1 MDDKVLKL
9 LDRAIA
15 EKLSYSDVSSI
26 MSFNG
31 YDQVAIEEALSE
43 LKKKRPEFVSDVQFP
58 SEGVDSTAYNAP
70 TPEAQPEE
78 SASDVIPDD
87 LTKADYVNNRE
98 PLLNFA
104 DQQAQLAQ
112 DLNDK
117 YREADPDPLNFFEKA
132 YARTKGFVRGSMF
145 PAIGT
150 TLAEMEVTGER
161 VRQQEEFDQDI
172 DAQNALRD
180 KRIEANALINEKLG
194 FEYNL
199 YEEDEQGVLRAN
211 KEKKKQFEELLE
223 AYNGQAEYIR
233 NSVAIED
240 AIEFQQKA
248 DMPGWYESVSS
259 PVLSAITFGESTAI
273 NLFGTLADAVGA
285 PEKIAGRASMGPA
298 RTRAE
303 AQIRAGLDPKD
314 DRSFTEYIEDGEIG
328 KGAKSLGLTLA
339 ENLPQIITTIYNPSL
354 GLKIGGVSAGT
365 ASYMDVRNRLDMTA
379 GEKVTTMAVSG
390 AAEYLF
396 ERISLTDIKLARK
409 ALGIDEAV
417 ELAGDTAKKEARA
430 KAMSALRKEARL
442 KPIRQVGEQFLSEGL
457 EEVGVELTNSM
468 LSFMISGELTDPRD
482 VLESFLIGGI
492 MGGGTVAVPTA
503 LAKGLNGLAT
513 RANMKEFK
521 RVTDEIASLREQLNS
536 NMSEYDRSKIQDK
549 IVQLGMVQQ
558 SIAAAS
564 MDVYKG
570 MPSEAQK
577 QMLGIHKDLNAAL
590 NTYNKLTD
598 EKAKKQQLGI
608 IRDLIRDKDILEQEY
623 GGQAIDAVKNNP
635 QNIKVGEKY
644 NKSFDESRTFNDGVV
659 KEGNG
664 ITKSEAKIMS
674 RIFGIVKG
682 DKAAKVVVHNSLR
695 SLVNSNDAARK
706 IFRDSKGRTRSAAY
720 VTTAK
725 DGSKTIHV
733 LSPHAY
739 RQYKQY
745 TGRDSGAAKTY
756 AHEVIHTA
764 LDQMLATDP
773 IAQERL
779 YEELNQEAAKGNV
792 FAKEALKFAEKYTD
806 DKGFDENTRK
816 NEALTE
822 FLALMTRGNNLE
834 SMKRD
839 NPGLLQK
846 IRNIFNDLLASVGYT
861 DIRIEDDADLFTV
874 AKNLS
879 TAMRT
884 GSTIKF
890 GRDIA
895 AEARQE
901 ATQQPEPQPEVAPA
915 MSAEDSNLDDIAFT
929 LLNAKY
935 DDPKR
940 IAELTSLLTS
950 DENYMNVVQRDI
962 DKLKGEIPTVADV
975 QAPELKS
982 EWTSLQGKSLED
994 HFEKVLSMRDFF
1006 GQNFNSLGI
1015 PSSAAINTLTDVKK
1029 SNLKQLLVQNSSSF
1043 EEAMMDRNL
1052 LDFVSGSDKINQDA
1066 ASYWYEAVMQHLA
1079 NNGAEDLR
1087 VWLDG
1092 DWSYEDKGS
1101 IINALA
1107 THYERNGTIADVSSI
1122 EDSVEMY
1129 SDNSRTV
1136 GFLYGDVLKT
1146 EAITERLIDTI
1157 KKDQLSNVRL
1167 LPKTSDISTTRD
1179 LISLTAE
1186 SAEALAM
1193 VAEEIVESQEETPGE
1208 PIDEH
1213 YQLVTA
1219 FAEGFE
1225 EMKSILMN
1233 PQVRSVIKD
1242 SYGTMVMF
1250 GEFLDNVMTFSANR
1264 HLEEAVTDETDDY
1277 DYYNAM
1283 YNRFIDDVEANPES
1297 SFFGVES
1304 FADQENILFEA
1315 TNTNFDS
1322 FPQMARFYK
1331 NSVVGYFDRL
1341 IDEVESKS
1349 DTNISVASVTTP
1361 ALVGT
1366 TPQPKAAVT
1375 LKNGR
1380 EFHKFKDFLE
1390 YILSRESQLRL
1401 PDGIFLNDHLVSNF
1415 YESYIQDELMSD
1427 NEDQDSYPLSHYGD
1441 VENLDGITA
1450 TVETANETIFIR
1462 WGGTAMDEMGYQGE
1476 VENGPYD
1483 TNMAIWELLEWLEDE
1498 TTEDGGN
1505 FRIDLNE
1512 DGDVLTVNLNDFVDI
1527 TPKYTMVGLDNTIQR
1542 LTVDYLDEVGR
1553 PLIEV
1558 DSNQK
1563 TSVDKIK
1570 EEAKALI
1577 KDVIDRTTDL
1587 SSLRM
1592 TLYDVVRKISGALE
1606 TVYVDGKSI
1615 DTNIFFIGMEDLD
1628 FAKDYPNIVGAYKH
1642 NPLSLVGRALN
1653 NSSSLSKIIYT
1664 AAIELRD
1671 EDQGLNVDRNEVL
1684 APKVFDMKT
1693 DVNSLKYVSLIG
1705 QTTDMFTSEFKAE
1718 SPLVQALAP
1727 ETLKMKKAT
1736 PDQWMSLFSKSAPT
1750 SQEAEFINLRGWLNE
1765 TYVNNGR
1772 KSISAEAVRGFV
1784 AQNIIQPFITT
1795 PYGSYMWSRAELVEP
1810 GKLRVPI
1817 QAERTTSIE
1826 SAQTEAQAVEIGT
1839 SKWNQDFDQFL
1850 DDVMSDS
1857 QSNPETFG
1865 FEAGT
1870 YFSRD
1875 FQEAIAKAYIDVLQ
1889 GNENDEVLYSRT
1901 YHDGIQVEWKPLDPG
1916 EEAWSL
1922 FIDGSLAYED
1932 TDESLMEGGES
1943 IMIDPSDDLG
1953 IGARWE
1959 YLVEKALGSLR
1970 YMEGHYSI
1978 TNGVLNIFGN
1988 EIRLEP
1994 NIPDVNEVISEKEE
2008 LIIHDYKDLDI
2019 PSEIT
2024 NLQEAVSHGRSYYGQ
2039 GARMVLGKFGQY
2051 SIQSQGLPGPIIS
2064 YSEVLVRVPGK
2075 MTQMQGVPAFV
2086 NRGHYTQEN
2095 VVVHMRM
2102 GEAAT
2107 PNGER
2112 VLFLDEIQSDWGQT
2126 ARQRGQLPSPNKLDE
2141 ARRFASIAQN
2151 VDNLQEGI
2159 ASLDHIESSI
2169 RDAVE
2174 RRRAQHELFGLTTS
2188 NTVHKLVSRI
2198 LNPSDIANTLG
2209 FDEMPNFT
2217 EILQSLNDDA
2227 QDIKD
2232 DIKNDLETIN
2242 SLSYALRSIGR
2253 RWDAPETTTD
2263 LKYLGVTG
2271 HLQRMQDLRSAL
2283 EGTLVKMQEKVKSV
2297 LEEKAPRFVEEFMD
2311 ASNRAIA
2318 NDLRAY
2324 DATVTNKTEY
2334 LVSTESYQKLLET
2347 EKPML
2352 EALSVGEGLE
2362 ANLTL
2367 ANSSRNSNSSLA
2379 PYSPWNINNRWV
2391 NLAIRTAMK
2400 LAVQGG
2406 FDYVSWTPGD
2416 IQSKR
2421 WSGQDGVAAFYD
2433 KTVPSIS
2440 KKEIKRFDKKATP
2453 RVIQLRNRMN
2463 DVTSGSFDALGIPV
2477 TDKIIDKFNQGGLTS
2492 FSLDTDMTPRV
2503 PEVIIENPINI
2514 TNALQFADA
2523 ATDINNKIEFKEGLN
2538 DMIRDK
2544 KVWDRIVKEYNLKLK
2559 KGTDG
2564 LDHIVMDENAK
2575 NYVADMFEYETL
2587 IALKAYPDA
2596 LGWYNETVG
2605 KSLAVMSMI
2614 HPEFKNDKTAA
2625 DAFKMAVAI
2634 TSNGNKVTDNFKEAN
2649 RQYEYFKKNGRFD
2662 NQRSIGTQSN
2672 AIKSSLSFINQL
2684 LEVMSMENL
2693 VEFMT
2698 TKVTAGELKYKTDGG
2713 QDVTFSTGYLV
2724 DQQIYG
2730 ANILGPKI
2738 GNGFFMN
2745 LYGVFSELTMDRWF
2759 VRQTGRFMGSLLS
2772 KRNAKATKSQQKRFI
2787 SNIKKLNVKER
2798 KLLASITKHPILS
2811 DPYFKLTGRDTGI
2824 DFLEL
2829 AKHVSKLSMDKSN
2842 REIALNE
2849 KVSKTLNEVRLGA
2862 NGWMNSLQGE
2872 KEVPANGTE
2881 RAFMIDVA
2889 NMVQRALFVKYGI
2902 SIDIADFQAVNWYP
2916 EKALYQTFQANSSIS
2931 SAKEYTSSE
2940 EKPDY
2945 FSAATVLA
2953 KENGI
2958 KQEDID
2964 KVINNLDNK
2973 RNESVR
2979 EDVRKRTQELG
2990 SDNQKANV
2998 EQVGK
3003 AIAQV
3008 RAGEEVEKTFFHL
3021 DTEYSGFTQGSRL
3034 GDVQYSSV
3042 QPHVKQAKTFL
3053 ERKMNENPIMELDGP
3068 DVIKS
3073 PADIAFLLRHMES
3086 ESSESTYLVVRDMD
3100 NPENYEVTYMT
3111 TGTVN
3116 SASVDNIKIR
3126 QITTKFQ
3133 ETNGAETNVG
3143 ITLVHNHPS
3152 GTLRESTNDKLMHRK
3167 LKEVFKN
3174 DPGVTVE
3181 ESVIINLDSGNF
3193 ITFDDVGIILT
3204 APVDYDT
3211 KTKKVKVQ
3219 NFNRQELFR
3228 PRSVSDAQIRT
3239 SASISKFLSYFKVSG
3254 ETKLGVIITSNT
3266 LGITRIAVLDPGAS
3280 AKDLALMLERTVGKY
3295 GNRIAFFG
3303 NDKAALKA
3311 LAVASRRGLEQQN
3324 IDLIDAVHIQHS
3336 GGYRSASDSGYTVG
3350 SATFDTMFSLE
3361 ESRMSAPEG
3370 SMSIERS
3377 TRMLEFDAKMSPL
3390 YRERKLELS
3399 SEEDIEKVLRSH
3411 KSGLEVLKKNAVLKS
3426 GDLVGGRLNI
3436 NLVKHG
3442 TNTLGYRPSILS
3454 VHKPKSQ
3461 NTKKH
3466 EKHNGVSS
3474 FSNEPVVRNQDIM
3487 TLRNAYFNV
3496 NQKGSANVGLK
3507 GFMFMNGRAAELD
3520 NYPTALNKFPL
3531 ASVDGEYVDMPREDM
3546 TLDGIMIKY
3555 NPTSSHMFVDLTG
3568 RPIKFAEEVTLMG
3581 DRVYA
3586 RGKIIYSEQPWEQ
3599 FQVPGVDGS
3608 SFTVPSIVTT
3618 DSQQIVDS
3626 YNSLRENGIQFSID
3640 EEGYESHNN
3649 IDEKSINMRKTAKR
3663 FADSLGDAEADIRKK
3678 IIENPENYIGKQDLS
3693 GIKEDLLEMSDED
3706 LVAIMTDSALVN
3718 LSLDSEFYNNNIFV
3732 LAAIERIN
3740 RMQRKGED
3748 TSDAIEQLAK
3758 VGTTVGRML
3767 RQFAELKSSS
3777 PIGIVTIVESAMSK
3791 AGRRMTDGQRQRLMA
3806 LANTYM
3812 EAQRRLI
3819 DLHAQSATM
3828 DSKTFTQEFTRL
3840 SKALDVETRKLNKMT
3855 GVLIPKGYANLFG
3868 TFIKGNLMTTVSL
3881 ITNVTANVFEQ
3892 VRFAIQRPIEGLV
3905 HFASFKASKLA
3916 SKFLGRDVGVQEY
3929 YGREFGVTLL
3939 ALPYALKRGGIGL
3952 YEAVRNL
3959 FVRSS
3964 ESNKIIHTGLQP
3976 MYALY
3981 AMASDT
3987 KLADFLNKT
3996 MGREIIKSDLLPR
4009 DKNGKIKGGDR
4020 LKLFVEGVFGIAPDI
4035 VFRALPLGDK
4045 PFSNF
4050 SAAFVVYNEAV
4061 KRFGVANMDSDE
4073 AQNFL
4078 KYPPQDV
4085 VAKMDREGER
4095 ATFQERNK
4103 AADAILQFRKII
4115 EGKGRIPGK
4124 MMGLI
4129 FDSFMPYVKTPANIF
4144 VSTMKIAMPGLGA
4157 ISAMYNYSQGNHK
4170 KANED
4175 LSMALVGTMLIKTAD
4190 LLIAAGAIIGAFTD
4204 EDKEEKSLE
4213 YLMHGPMT
4221 INTSAIRRYLRTMN
4235 PEALKE
4241 QEGDMW
4247 RKLDKMGIIGVVM
4260 GARATAT
4267 KGVKFDETS
4276 KQNTWY
4282 SPGEEPLF
4290 DTSFLFN
4297 YLNPEMMSGTFKF
4310 INSMSFLQ
4318 GANSLLSLIAGDA
4331 EGYDMQ
4337 RNVDNWFR
4345 SVTSIA
4351 LPNQISAVNRANRP
4365 FMPIFR
4371 NKDVSRRMLYILR
4384 DKTVN
4389 TDMYPPRIDLVGR
4402 EIKQTPEGKNPL
4414 YYHLVSVF
4422 KGREVDTHPV
4432 VNEYYRLMNAVEDGS
4447 WLPSAPSRLT
4457 NYFYTVSK
4465 TDVGKSRYA
4474 KITEL
4479 AGQGNKPKIRF
4490 TEEELVSMQKTFFTD
4505 LTNNVEQL
4513 MKQDVYKKASDE
4525 EKVEK
4530 IKEMIAWTRKPTFTL
4545 SRDKFGTVKGK
4556 ANWYN
4561 EFQEALPK
4569 KVDGLEKQM
4578 KDEARG
4584 N

>member
-70 TPEAQPEE
+70 TPEAQPAEE

-117 YREADPDPLNFFEKA
+117 YRDADPDPLNFFEKA
-132 YARTKGFVRGSMF
+132 YARTKGFVKGSMF

-150 TLAEMEVTGER
+150 TLAEMEVVGER
-161 VRQQEEFDQDI
+161 TRQQEEFDQDI

-285 PEKIAGRASMGPA
+285 PERIAGRASMGPA

-339 ENLPQIITTIYNPSL
+339 ENLPQIITTIYNPSI

-379 GEKVTTMAVSG
+379 AEKVSTMAVSG

-598 EKAKKQQLGI
+598 DKAKKQQLGI
-608 IRDLIRDKDILEQEY
+608 IRDLIRDKNILEQEY
-623 GGQAIDAVKNNP
+623 GGQAIDAIKNNP

-664 ITKSEAKIMS
+664 ITKSEAKMMS

-682 DKAAKVVVHNSLR
+682 DSSAKVVVHNSLR

-725 DGSKTIHV
+725 NGSKTIHV

-764 LDQMLATDP
+764 LDQMLVTDP

-884 GSTIKF
+884 GSTVKF

-901 ATQQPEPQPEVAPA
+901 ATQQPETQPEVAPA
-915 MSAEDSNLDDIAFT
+915 MSAEDSDLDDIAFT
-929 LLNAKY
+929 LFEAKY
-935 DDPKR
+935 KDQDKINELTGLFVDDSSFLKAVEDDLNTIEMIPTSKGSVDISSDGFTTSNNQTIR
-940 IAELTSLLTS
+940 EAFEETLKESIFDTDIEFITEDNQQEIIDIAVNFNRGIETVLMDTSLLKLAEENDTVAMALDRMVFDVLGKFGIDYIRS
-950 DENYMNVVQRDI
+950 WLEGDYSLNNTVEGARSRLVAFAQVYRDTDELVNYSSYESYIDDVYTNATPEDFEDGLIKPLQDRVNDFIKTVERETTPKREIDLLDVQEVSLETWDNTLVSSVEELQDIAAEAQDDLDENF
-962 DKLKGEIPTVADV
+962 E
-975 QAPELKS
+975 ELDYQS
-982 EWTSLQGKSLED
+982 EGHFHMSVKIQETLE
-994 HFEKVLSMRDFF
+994 HIKT
-1006 GQNFNSLGI
+1006 I
-1015 PSSAAINTLTDVKK
+1015 LTDDGVRSYFDRFPFQKYGLIE
-1029 SNLKQLLVQNSSSF
+1029 SLFDGITDYVDQLSGS
-1043 EEAMMDRNL
+1043 ENL
-1052 LDFVSGSDKINQDA
+1052 LDQFDIDDSLESHRYVLAKWDALIDFYKSNPTATIFSSTDISAQENFIYEIIATHDTFNDAYDNFVTDIVTHSHA
-1066 ASYWYEAVMQHLA
+1066 
-1079 NNGAEDLR
+1079 
-1087 VWLDG
+1087 
-1092 DWSYEDKGS
+1092 
-1101 IINALA
+1101 IINA
-1107 THYERNGTIADVSSI
+1107 VK
-1122 EDSVEMY
+1122 
-1129 SDNSRTV
+1129 SDRPDLMLGSRT
-1136 GFLYGDVLKT
+1136 
-1146 EAITERLIDTI
+1146 
-1157 KKDQLSNVRL
+1157 N
-1167 LPKTSDISTTRD
+1167 
-1179 LISLTAE
+1179 
-1186 SAEALAM
+1186 
-1193 VAEEIVESQEETPGE
+1193 
-1208 PIDEH
+1208 
-1213 YQLVTA
+1213 
-1219 FAEGFE
+1219 
-1225 EMKSILMN
+1225 
-1233 PQVRSVIKD
+1233 
-1242 SYGTMVMF
+1242 
-1250 GEFLDNVMTFSANR
+1250 SAN
-1264 HLEEAVTDETDDY
+1264 AVTQ
-1277 DYYNAM
+1277 M
-1283 YNRFIDDVEANPES
+1283 IES
-1297 SFFGVES
+1297 
-1304 FADQENILFEA
+1304 
-1315 TNTNFDS
+1315 
-1322 FPQMARFYK
+1322 PQTQ
-1331 NSVVGYFDRL
+1331 V
-1341 IDEVESKS
+1341 
-1349 DTNISVASVTTP
+1349 VTTP
-1361 ALVGT
+1361 AQGVGGEFT
-1366 TPQPKAAVT
+1366 NFLDLFNDMFVNNRDEYT
-1375 LKNGR
+1375 LGQGNLANTVLFKYYEEEVE
-1380 EFHKFKDFLE
+1380 EFVEDENVPGMTLGWHGG
-1390 YILSRESQLRL
+1390 STES
-1401 PDGIFLNDHLVSNF
+1401 I
-1415 YESYIQDELMSD
+1415 
-1427 NEDQDSYPLSHYGD
+1427 EDL
-1441 VENLDGITA
+1441 
-1450 TVETANETIFIR
+1450 TVELIMVDGLPQVEISGYVKDGNNYGAFVQHRYTLELFIDMFMSPMRQDVNSDIYKYSFGNTSNSFNINQFVDMKTNNNGVAVYTPEENRFEAPKQLQSNVSVEELKQEVKGLASDIINITTDSENRGSLFNVVDVLYDYLKGEALGPTGISSVAHSMISAEVDASKYKNLIDAYKANPSRIIGGTYGASSKIKNVIYAAIAEANLANEL
-1462 WGGTAMDEMGYQGE
+1462 
-1476 VENGPYD
+1476 PHKYD
-1483 TNMAIWELLEWLEDE
+1483 T
-1498 TTEDGGN
+1498 
-1505 FRIDLNE
+1505 
-1512 DGDVLTVNLNDFVDI
+1512 
-1527 TPKYTMVGLDNTIQR
+1527 
-1542 LTVDYLDEVGR
+1542 
-1553 PLIEV
+1553 
-1558 DSNQK
+1558 
-1563 TSVDKIK
+1563 
-1570 EEAKALI
+1570 
-1577 KDVIDRTTDL
+1577 
-1587 SSLRM
+1587 
-1592 TLYDVVRKISGALE
+1592 
-1606 TVYVDGKSI
+1606 
-1615 DTNIFFIGMEDLD
+1615 
-1628 FAKDYPNIVGAYKH
+1628 
-1642 NPLSLVGRALN
+1642 
-1653 NSSSLSKIIYT
+1653 
-1664 AAIELRD
+1664 
-1671 EDQGLNVDRNEVL
+1671 VL
-1684 APKVFDMKT
+1684 APKMYDLSANIDEV
-1693 DVNSLKYVSLIG
+1693 KYVSLVG
-1705 QTTDMFTSEFKAE
+1705 QTTDVFTSEFKAE
-1718 SPLVQALAP
+1718 SPLIQALDP
-1727 ETLKMKKAT
+1727 SVLKMKKAT

-1750 SQEAEFINLRGWLNE
+1750 SQEAEFIGLRQWLND
-1765 TYVNNGR
+1765 TYIAKNRQSITAEEVTGYVAQNIVLPFVTSPFGSYMWT
-1772 KSISAEAVRGFV
+1772 KSELIAPGKLKVPILADENTAITVASTEAEAVRMG
-1784 AQNIIQPFITT
+1784 TD
-1795 PYGSYMWSRAELVEP
+1795 MWN
-1810 GKLRVPI
+1810 
-1817 QAERTTSIE
+1817 
-1826 SAQTEAQAVEIGT
+1826 TE
-1839 SKWNQDFDQFL
+1839 FHQFL

-1857 QSNPETFG
+1857 RSNPETFG
-1865 FEAGT
+1865 YEAGN
-1870 YFSRD
+1870 YFDRD
-1875 FQEAIAKAYIDVLQ
+1875 FQEAIAKAYIDFLR
-1889 GNENDEVLYSRT
+1889 GDENNEVLNSVT
-1901 YHDGIQVEWKPLDPG
+1901 YHDGIQVKWKPIEEG
-1916 EEAWSL
+1916 EEAWNL

-1932 TDESLMEGGES
+1932 TDESLMERGDDIS
-1943 IMIDPSDDLG
+1943 IDPEDEIG
-1953 IGARWE
+1953 INARWV
-1959 YLVEKALGSLR
+1959 YLVEKALGSLD
-1970 YMEGHYSI
+1970 YMDGQYSI
-1978 TNGVLNIFGN
+1978 TDGVLNIFGN
-1988 EIRLEP
+1988 EIKLTP
-1994 NIPDVNEVISEKEE
+1994 TIPEVDEVISEDNELSIVEYKTLNIPEE
-2008 LIIHDYKDLDI
+2008 ISNI
-2019 PSEIT
+2019 
-2024 NLQEAVSHGRSYYGQ
+2024 NEAVSYARTTFGTG
-2039 GARMVLGKFGQY
+2039 GRMVLGKHGSY
-2051 SIQSQGLPGPIIS
+2051 SLQSKGNPGPIIS
-2064 YSEVLVRVPGK
+2064 YSEVLVRVPRRI
-2075 MTQMQGVPAFV
+2075 TDMQKVDPFKQP
-2086 NRGHYTQEN
+2086 GHYSNEN
-2095 VVVHMRM
+2095 IVVHMRM

-2112 VLFLDEIQSDWGQT
+2112 VLFLDEIQSDWGQK
-2126 ARQRGQLPSPNKLDE
+2126 ARRRGQMPNPRTLDE
-2141 ARRFASIAQN
+2141 ANKYATIARN
-2151 VDNLQEGI
+2151 IDNLQLGI
-2159 ASLDHIESSI
+2159 ASLNHMESRI
-2169 RDAVE
+2169 REVVE
-2174 RRRAQHELFGLTTS
+2174 KRRSSHESLGLTADEI
-2188 NTVHKLVSRI
+2188 VHKLTLRTLQPTDITNRI
-2198 LNPSDIANTLG
+2198 GLKDMPRLSDALGVLNNFSAEIKGDIEPTLEKVNQLA
-2209 FDEMPNFT
+2209 F
-2217 EILQSLNDDA
+2217 S
-2227 QDIKD
+2227 
-2232 DIKNDLETIN
+2232 
-2242 SLSYALRSIGR
+2242 LRSIGR
-2253 RWDAPETTTD
+2253 KWDSPESDTD
-2263 LKYLGVTG
+2263 LKYLGITG
-2271 HLQRMQDLRSAL
+2271 FTQRTQDLKIAL
-2283 EGTLVKMQEKVKSV
+2283 EETLRRMQEKVKSV
-2297 LEEKAPRFVEEFMD
+2297 LEENSPYLVEEFMD
-2311 ASNRAIA
+2311 ASNRSID

-2324 DATVTNKTEY
+2324 DATVTNTVTA
-2334 LVSTESYQKLLET
+2334 LMQNESYQDLT
-2347 EKPML
+2347 EEEKSL
-2352 EALSVGEGLE
+2352 IESLSVGQGLE
-2362 ANLTL
+2362 ANLKL
-2367 ANSSRNSNSSLA
+2367 AMSSTNVNNSLA
-2379 PYSPWNINNRWV
+2379 PYSPWNTNNRWV

-2416 IQSKR
+2416 IQSTR

-2463 DVTSGSFDALGIPV
+2463 DITSGSFDALGIPV

-2503 PEVIIENPINI
+2503 PEVITENPINI

-2544 KVWDRIVKEYNLKLK
+2544 KVWNRIVKEYNLKLK

-2564 LDHIVMDENAK
+2564 LDHIVMDDNAK

-2614 HPEFKNDKTAA
+2614 HPEFKSDKTAA

-2798 KLLASITKHPILS
+2798 KILASITKHPILS

-2829 AKHVSKLSMDKSN
+2829 AKHVSKLSMDKGN

-2862 NGWMNSLQGE
+2862 NGWVNNLQGE

-2916 EKALYQTFQANSSIS
+2916 EKALYQTFQAKSSIS

-2953 KENGI
+2953 KESGI

-2990 SDNQKANV
+2990 SDDQKANV

-3021 DTEYSGFTQGSRL
+3021 DTEYSGYTQGSRL
-3034 GDVQYSSV
+3034 GDIEYSSV
-3042 QPHVKQAKTFL
+3042 QPHVKQAKTYL
-3053 ERKMNENPIMELDGP
+3053 ERVMNDKPFLELDGP
-3068 DVIKS
+3068 DVIRDA
-3073 PADIAFLLRHMES
+3073 ADVAFLLRHMES
-3086 ESSESTYLVVRDMD
+3086 ESSESTYVVVRDMD
-3100 NPENYEVTYMT
+3100 NPSNYEVTYMT

-3116 SASVDNIKIR
+3116 SALVDNIKVR
-3126 QITTKFQ
+3126 QIVTKFQ
-3133 ETNGAETNVG
+3133 EVNGADTNVG
-3143 ITLVHNHPS
+3143 ITMVHNHPS
-3152 GTLRESTNDKLMHRK
+3152 GNLDKSTNDMLMHRK
-3167 LKEVFKN
+3167 LLEVFKN
-3174 DPGVTVE
+3174 DTSVTVE
-3181 ESVIINLDSGNF
+3181 ESVIINLDSGEYS
-3193 ITFDDVGIILT
+3193 TFTDQGFGSRARV
-3204 APVDYDT
+3204 PYDT
-3211 KTKKVKVQ
+3211 KTKKVEVQ
-3219 NFNRQELFR
+3219 NFNRQELYR
-3228 PRSVSDAQIRT
+3228 PRGIQDAQIR
-3239 SASISKFLSYFKVSG
+3239 SSHSVAQMISHFKMSPT
-3254 ETKLGVIITSNT
+3254 TKLGVIISNQR
-3266 LGITRIAVLDPGAS
+3266 LAITRIAVLDSGAS
-3280 AKDLALMLERTVGKY
+3280 PKELALMLERTVGKY
-3295 GNRIAFFG
+3295 GNRMLFFG

-3311 LAVASRRGLEQQN
+3311 LAVEAKKGLEAQN
-3324 IDLIDAVHIQHS
+3324 IDLLDAVYIKEND
-3336 GGYRSASDSGYTVG
+3336 RNESASDQGYVPG
-3350 SATFDTMFSLE
+3350 SSAFNTMFSLE

-3411 KSGLEVLKKNAVLKS
+3411 KSGLEVLKRNAVLKN

-3454 VHKPKSQ
+3454 VHKPKSK

-3649 IDEKSINMRKTAKR
+3649 IDEKSINMRRTAKR

-3693 GIKEDLLEMSDED
+3693 GIKEDLLEMSDEE

-3819 DLHAQSATM
+3819 DLHAQSSTM
-3828 DSKTFTQEFTRL
+3828 DSKTFTEEFTRL

-3996 MGREIIKSDLLPR
+3996 MGREIIKSDILPR

-4061 KRFGVANMDSDE
+4061 KKFGVANMDSDE

-4078 KYPPQDV
+4078 KYPPQEV

-4175 LSMALVGTMLIKTAD
+4175 LSMALVGTMMIKTAD

-4345 SVTSIA
+4345 SVTSIV

-4371 NKDVSRRMLYILR
+4371 NKDVSRRMIYILR

-4432 VNEYYRLMNAVEDGS
+4432 INEYYRLMNAVEDGS

-4465 TDVGKSRYA
+4465 TDVGASRYA

-4505 LTNNVEQL
+4505 LTNNVQQL
-4513 MKQDVYKKASDE
+4513 MKQDVYKNASDE

-4530 IKEMIAWTRKPTFTL
+4530 IKEIIAWTRKPTFTL
-4545 SRDKFGTVKGK
+4545 SRDKFGTVKGT